1 MAIRDTHITGSFVQ
15 DREPNTFIGIDLP
28 FRKSEGR
35 DGWFASTETTIEAV
49 KNNIRNLLQT
59 QQGERYLQPIL
70 GINLRQYMFEQVSDD
85 LVFKI
90 QNSILDTFKLWLPFV
105 EVNDIQ
111 IKTYDDDPLVGVN
124 EIRVNILFNIKQDP
138 NTVDSI
144 TINFSSNVNENE
156 TSQAGGGY

>member
-49 KNNIRNLLQT
+49 KNNLQT
-59 QQGERYLQPIL
+59 QQGERYFQPLL
-70 GINLRQYMFEQVSDD
+70 GINLRQYMFEQVSED
-85 LVFKI
+85 LIFEI

-105 EVNDIQ
+105 EVRDIKVSSKNDDSD
-111 IKTYDDDPLVGVN
+111 KNTLN
-124 EIRVNILFNIKQDP
+124 LFILFNIKQDP
-138 NTVDSI
+138 NTLESVKI
-144 TINFSSNVNENE
+144 EIGE
-156 TSQAGGGY
+156 

>member
-35 DGWFASTETTIEAV
+35 DGWFASTETTIDAV

-59 QQGERYLQPIL
+59 QQGERYLQPFL
-70 GINLRQYMFEQVSDD
+70 GINLRQYMFEQISDD
-85 LVFKI
+85 LVFEI

-105 EVNDIQ
+105 EVRDIKVNLKNDDGDKNTLNLSI
-111 IKTYDDDPLVGVN
+111 I
-124 EIRVNILFNIKQDP
+124 FNIKQDP
-138 NTVDSI
+138 NTLESVQVEI
-144 TINFSSNVNENE
+144 GE
-156 TSQAGGGY
+156 

>member
-49 KNNIRNLLQT
+49 KNNIKNLLQT
-59 QQGERYLQPIL
+59 QQGERYFQPLL
-70 GINLRQYMFEQVSDD
+70 GINLRQYMFEQVSED
-85 LVFKI
+85 LIFEI

-105 EVNDIQ
+105 EVRDIKVSSKNDDSD
-111 IKTYDDDPLVGVN
+111 KNTLN
-124 EIRVNILFNIKQDP
+124 LFILFNIKQDP
-138 NTVDSI
+138 NTLESVKI
-144 TINFSSNVNENE
+144 EIGE
-156 TSQAGGGY
+156 